1 MKILVTGGTGYL
13 GGRLVQYLVKQNVHE
28 LIAGTRQHI
37 CNDMLHNAFKTVET
51 IWDSPE
57 KLQRVCTN
65 VDVIIHMAAMNADD
79 CAADPVAALEFNAGA
94 TSKLLNAAL
103 KKGVR
108 RFIYFSTAHIYQ
120 SPLEGEITEQTN
132 PTSKHPYATSHLA
145 AEEIVRA
152 ENKRGNIEGLII
164 RLSNAFGAPISKEAN
179 CWMLLVNDLCKQV
192 VANGSMVLKSS
203 GIQRRDFIT
212 ITDVCRATE
221 HLIQAQLADNDK
233 NIFNVGGN
241 WSPTVWELAILIKQR
256 CKLVLGFDPILTSIQ
271 PTLDDKTKELNYRI
285 DRLMQSGF
293 TLKSNREEE
302 IDKLLVFCHSSFS

>member
-1 MKILVTGGTGYL
+1 
-13 GGRLVQYLVKQNVHE
+13 
-28 LIAGTRQHI
+28 
-37 CNDMLHNAFKTVET
+37 
-51 IWDSPE
+51 
-57 KLQRVCTN
+57 
-65 VDVIIHMAAMNADD
+65 
-79 CAADPVAALEFNAGA
+79 
-94 TSKLLNAAL
+94 
-103 KKGVR
+103 
-108 RFIYFSTAHIYQ
+108 
-120 SPLEGEITEQTN
+120 
-132 PTSKHPYATSHLA
+132 
-145 AEEIVRA
+145 
-152 ENKRGNIEGLII
+152 
-164 RLSNAFGAPISKEAN
+164 
-179 CWMLLVNDLCKQV
+179 
-192 VANGSMVLKSS
+192 MVLKSS